1 MERTEQSIK
10 GVGTE
15 ANTAATAT
23 FTPAREGRLRFGQK
37 QFKKKIVSKN
47 IPKWMKEF
55 NRQISKA
62 QQIPKMIFG

>member
-23 FTPAREGRLRFGQK
+23 FTPAREGR
-37 QFKKKIVSKN
+37 
-47 IPKWMKEF
+47 
-55 NRQISKA
+55 QIWTEA
-62 QQIPKMIFG
+62 I